1 MRIEVPELSGGF
13 EIGFV
18 NDWDGR
24 TRVFISPGR
33 MDYSLDAET
42 NAKVEYSSPEK
53 TAALL
58 APAFYRLFVGEIN
71 SALAGEDR
79 LFEILTD
86 EQFELAGRFLRGEEA
101 LDDDETD
108 VRTEAYLE
116 ASYSNIFAS
125 KTTPIDMRMLIEDT
139 GLEPGFVRA
148 FLSSR
153 SGRYRLELKG
163 GQEFIWSRNPAEVGE
178 GQA

>member
-33 MDYSLDAET
+33 IDERMDEET
-42 NAKVEYSSPEK
+42 NAKVEHSSPEK

-58 APAFYRLFVGEIN
+58 APAFFRLFIGEIN
-71 SALAGEDR
+71 SALAGDDR
-79 LFEILTD
+79 LFEISTD
-86 EQFELAGRFLRGEEA
+86 EQFELAGRFLRGEED
-101 LDDDETD
+101 LEEDEAD
-108 VRTEAYLE
+108 IMTEAYLE

-125 KTTPIDMRMLIEDT
+125 KTTPIDMRLLIEDT

-148 FLSSR
+148 FLTAHAAR
-153 SGRYRLELKG
+153 FRLELKG
-163 GQEFIWSRNPAEVGE
+163 GQEFIWARNPAEV
-178 GQA
+178 